1 MFYKTSPNEKG
12 AKSVFTD
19 MADFFLFFSP
29 LNGRSHCAPTIIFQR
44 YLNIKLDKEINVP
57 FSSATS
63 IQDFS
68 AN

>member
-29 LNGRSHCAPTIIFQR
+29 STAGATALQQ
-44 YLNIKLDKEINVP
+44 L
-57 FSSATS
+57 FSNA
-63 IQDFS
+63 I
-68 AN
+68 

>member
-29 LNGRSHCAPTIIFQR
+29 LQR